1 MGLLENIENFGRRL
15 FEGIFQRGKEH
26 PLQPVEIAKAL
37 ARVMLDNRSISVNK
51 VYVPNIYLVY
61 LSPRDFEN
69 LSMYK
74 RALASELAEYLR
86 ERASAQ
92 NYTLVGDI
100 KVHWELDEELPPGEL
115 RIHAR
120 MEEQWISP
128 SQEDTLIYPPV
139 KEGIPSSSRSPELR
153 LLVLEGPDQGRTF
166 ILHEGRQILG
176 RNPTCEVFLT
186 DEQVSRQHCQIEVEE
201 GKSILTDL
209 GSRNGTLVNGQPIQR
224 VLLNPGDHIQVGR
237 TLLQLQV
244 VKQ

>member
-1 MGLLENIENFGRRL
+1 MGWLENIESWGRRL

-26 PLQPVEIAKAL
+26 HLQPVEIAKAL
-37 ARVMLDNRSISVNK
+37 SRVMMDHRSVSVNK
-51 VYVPNIYLVY
+51 IYVPNIYLVY

-74 RALASELAEYLR
+74 KALAAELAEYLK
-86 ERASAQ
+86 ERAAAQ

-100 KVHWELDEELPPGEL
+100 KVQWELDEELPPGEL
-115 RIHAR
+115 RVHAR
-120 MEEQWISP
+120 MEEQWSP
-128 SQEDTLIYPPV
+128 SSEEDTMIYHPV
-139 KEGIPSSSRSPELR
+139 KDGVSSPSRRQELR
-153 LLVLEGPDQGRTF
+153 LLVLEGPDQGRSF
-166 ILHEGRQILG
+166 VLHEGRQVLG

-209 GSRNGTLVNGQPIQR
+209 GSRNGTMVNGQPVQR
-224 VLLNPGDHIQVGR
+224 ALLNPGDYIQVGR

-244 VKQ
+244 VSQ